1 MTEKNQS
8 KQTNTIVHPRYGCA
22 IGAVNTVAA
31 IPRGIP
37 IANCGPGCAD
47 KQYFMLSFSNGFQGA
62 GYSGGGAVPSSNVGE
77 NEIVFGGHQ
86 KLDDLIKASLKIMDG
101 DIFVVL
107 TGCAVEL
114 IGDDVGAI
122 VKEYQQQGYPVVHT
136 EAAGFKGNNLI
147 GHETVVKAI
156 IDQYVGEYKG
166 RKKKGLINL
175 WFDVPYYH
183 ANWRG
188 NNIELKRI
196 LEGAGFKVNVLFGSE
211 SAGTSEWKE
220 IPKAQFNL
228 VVSPWIG
235 LDIAEHLEAKYKQ
248 PFLHVPII
256 PIGEEAT
263 TEFIRNVV
271 EFAGIDNKKAE
282 DFIKVEA
289 ERYYY
294 FLEHFSEFFSE
305 YWFGLPARFVS
316 VGEAAYNLAITKY
329 LTDQIGLIPAKQI
342 ITDNTPEKHRDD
354 IRQLFHGISD
364 EFPLDVEFIEDGY
377 LIEQRVKNVDYG
389 SSVPLI
395 LGSSWESDVAKE
407 LNGLLI
413 PISTPIVSEV
423 VINRTYVGYT
433 GALTLL
439 EKIYSETVRG

>member
-1 MTEKNQS
+1 MTEVNQTKKS
-8 KQTNTIVHPRYGCA
+8 NTIVHPRYGCA
-22 IGAVNTVAA
+22 IGAINTVAA

-62 GYSGGGAVPSSNVGE
+62 GYSGGGDLPSTNVGE
-77 NEIVFGGHQ
+77 NEIVFGGHK
-86 KLDDLIKASLKIMDG
+86 KLDDLIKSSLKIMDG
-101 DIFVVL
+101 DIYVVL
-107 TGCAVEL
+107 TGCSIEL

-122 VKEYQQQGYPVVHT
+122 VKEYQEKGYPVVHA
-136 EAAGFKGNNLI
+136 EAAGFKGNNLT
-147 GHETVVKAI
+147 GHENVVKAI

-188 NNIELKRI
+188 DSIELKRV

-211 SAGTSEWKE
+211 SGGVSEWKE
-220 IPKAQFNL
+220 VPKAQFNL
-228 VVSPWIG
+228 VVSPWVG
-235 LDIAEHLEAKYKQ
+235 LEIAKHLETKYKQ
-248 PFLHVPII
+248 PFLHVPVI

-263 TEFIRNVV
+263 TEFIRELVD
-271 EFAGIDNKKAE
+271 FAGIDNKKAE
-282 DFIKVEA
+282 AFISTEA

-305 YWFGLPARFVS
+305 YWFGLPARFVT
-316 VGEAAYNLAITKY
+316 VGDAAYNLAITKF
-329 LTDQIGLIPAKQI
+329 LTDQIGLIPTKQI
-342 ITDNTPEKHRDD
+342 ITDNTPEKHRQN
-354 IRQLFHGISD
+354 IQKLFHDISD

-377 LIEQRVKNVDYG
+377 VIEEKVRNVDYG

-407 LNGLLI
+407 IKGLLI

-423 VINRTYVGYT
+423 VINRTYVGYH